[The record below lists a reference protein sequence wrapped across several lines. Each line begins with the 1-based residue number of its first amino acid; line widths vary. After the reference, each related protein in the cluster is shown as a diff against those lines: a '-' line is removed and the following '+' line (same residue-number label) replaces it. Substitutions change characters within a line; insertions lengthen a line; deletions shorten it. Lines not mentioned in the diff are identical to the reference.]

1 MAQSTSSW
9 ILALDASTPRCS
21 VALGRVDGEG
31 GVELVAGDADDD
43 APNQA
48 STRLL
53 GRLRDL
59 TARASIAPADIAMVA
74 CGRGPGTF
82 TGTRV
87 AVATAKGIALGLGL
101 PLAGLSTLAAVAL
114 SAESSGLTL
123 PLLDA
128 RRGEVYGAL
137 FDIDIAK
144 PSAEARSEEQCT
156 PLTTLL
162 EGLDIPAGPITVVGP
177 GVAPY
182 ADALPSGWHTLP
194 CPGPSPL
201 GVLRAAAIAHR
212 SGARPSA
219 ELDAVYL
226 RKSYAEL
233 GVNPPKRRFVKSP
246 FV

>member
-1 MAQSTSSW
+1 MPTW

-21 VALGRVDGEG
+21 IAIGQLSDDGEL
-31 GVELVAGDADDD
+31 ELVAGDADDD

-53 GRLRDL
+53 GRLRAQ
-59 TARASIAPADIAMVA
+59 TERAGILPNQLDVIA

-87 AVATAKGIALGLGL
+87 AVATAKGIGLGLGL

-114 SAESSGLTL
+114 SAETSGWTL

-137 FDIDIAK
+137 FEIDLEGL
-144 PSAEARSEEQCT
+144 SARPQSDEQCT
-156 PLTTLL
+156 PLTSLVASL
-162 EGLDIPAGPITVVGP
+162 KAHASRPIIPIGP

-182 ADALPSGWHTLP
+182 AEALPSAWGPAVP

-212 SGARPSA
+212 AALARPPA